1 MDRERRGG
9 RTGGAAE
16 APDRGDER
24 EGGALRPELMNR
36 AALQARTRLL
46 DAARTGLDR
55 MTELACN
62 ILSNMELNDEEAALE
77 PSLAAKVGQKVCDSL
92 GDKLFEGLHFAF
104 QLGESVKGAGVFGKV
119 KGALEGAAIKK
130 EKIGALEIKKAVTR
144 SLLEGAAEY
153 AQRLEQR
160 IRALPVRQLY
170 EIGRALRGMAP
181 FEDFDGGDSDE
192 NGDFREGMENQYLEQ
207 TVGLPRTDAARAH
220 QVAVDAYILLRAELR
235 AARPVAE
242 QADELREL
250 EKLPGQA
257 EDRARAAEKDLG
269 PATERRIARE
279 ENQRRRVE
287 SQTQ

>member
-9 RTGGAAE
+9 RTGGAGDAPE
-16 APDRGDER
+16 AADGE
-24 EGGALRPELMNR
+24 AQRPEVMTR
-36 AALQARTRLL
+36 VALQARTRLL

-62 ILSNMELNDEEAALE
+62 ILSNMELNDEEAALD
-77 PSLAAKVGQKVCDSL
+77 PPLAAKVGQKVCDTL

-104 QLGESVKGAGVFGKV
+104 QLGESVKGAGVYEKV
-119 KGALEGAAIKK
+119 KGAIEGAAIKQ

-153 AQRLEQR
+153 AHGLEMR

-170 EIGRALRGMAP
+170 EIGRALRGMAR
-181 FEDFDGGDSDE
+181 FDDYDGGDSDE
-192 NGDFREGMENQYLEQ
+192 NGSFREGMENQYLEE

-220 QVAVDAYILLRAELR
+220 QVAVDAYVLLRAELR
-235 AARPVAE
+235 AAKPVAE

-250 EKLPGQA
+250 PKLPGQA

-269 PATERRIARE
+269 PATEQRIARE

-287 SQTQ
+287 GQTR